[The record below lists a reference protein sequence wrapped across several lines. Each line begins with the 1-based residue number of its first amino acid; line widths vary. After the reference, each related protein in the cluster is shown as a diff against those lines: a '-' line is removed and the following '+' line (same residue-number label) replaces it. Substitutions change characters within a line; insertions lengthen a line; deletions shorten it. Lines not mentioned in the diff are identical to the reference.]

1 MHRLAVFLLSTSL
14 AGGTPAWVQA
24 PAAQATPPTP
34 VAAAAAAS
42 APAALDKVVVT
53 GGPTPEMRRRAST
66 ASKIVIGREELLRYG
81 DGALGDVLRRLPG
94 VTLGGRPGRG
104 GDVRLRGL
112 GGGFTQILIDGDRAP
127 AGFSVDQLP
136 PEQVERIE
144 VMRAPT
150 AETGARAVA
159 GTINIILREPLAQR
173 SHELRLGASLD
184 HGEPQWDAHWTRNGK
199 FWDDSLVG
207 ALNVS
212 LNQQRRYNDTNTRTT
227 TLNTVTGARGLTS
240 ALGGN
245 LDRRHNLNANGRL
258 RWKLGEFTSLHIA
271 PVLSFARGDNAGGWA
286 QTGVSRFDATQTH
299 SDSRSSTWRL
309 TTTLQHRL
317 PPSTRLEARV
327 FGGRTQSTNESE
339 RQDALQGLPARRQ
352 DDRTRTTDDN
362 LSLSTKWSEQTSRE
376 HNWVTGAEVEW
387 TRRDQLRESLVD
399 GQSRPELAEFG
410 DNLQARTQR
419 IAAYT
424 QDEWSPSPQWSTYLG
439 LRYEQIRTEGDPG
452 QGPTRIATR
461 NTSRVLS
468 PLAHA
473 LWKPTWSKSDQIR
486 MSLTRSY
493 RAPALNDLIARP
505 GINATY
511 PTGPNPQNSPDWA
524 GNPALKPELATALE
538 IGWERFLP
546 SGGVLTANASVR
558 DIRGLIRRLLAQE
571 TVPWDASPRWVSRPR
586 NLDRARVVA
595 LELEAKARVDELWD
609 DPPDWLRPLLL
620 RGNLALFHSQVDGL
634 PGPNNRLEQQPK
646 GTLNLGAD
654 YRFIGTSAS
663 AGVNLG
669 VVPDTL
675 VQQTPLSTWRQNRR
689 RVADV
694 YLVWAQGPELT
705 WRLTASN
712 LAPLDTLTT
721 TTVSAAPTVT
731 QTENRQRTFTVWGV
745 RAEMRF

>member
-1 MHRLAVFLLSTSL
+1 MGRRLSSLLLTAGL
-14 AGGTPAWVQA
+14 AGALGAALAQDRPAA
-24 PAAQATPPTP
+24 PAP
-34 VAAAAAAS
+34 AAS
-42 APAALDKVVVT
+42 APPSAAAPSTLDKVVVT

-94 VTLGGRPGRG
+94 VTIGGRPGRG

-150 AETGARAVA
+150 AETGTRAVA
-159 GTINIILREPLAQR
+159 GTINIVLREPLTQR

-184 HGEPQWDAHWTRNGK
+184 HGEPQWDANWTRNGK
-199 FWDDSLVG
+199 FWDDALVG

-212 LNQQRRYNDTNTRTT
+212 LNQQRRFNDTNTRTT
-227 TLNTVTGARGLTS
+227 SLHTVTGAQGLTT

-271 PVLSFARGDNAGGWA
+271 PVVALSQGDNAGGWA

-299 SDSRSSTWRL
+299 SDSHSSTWRL

-317 PPSTRLEARV
+317 PPGTRLEARV
-327 FGGRTQSTNESE
+327 FGGSSRSVNESE
-339 RQDALQGLPARRQ
+339 RQDTLQGLPARRQ

-362 LSLSTKWSEQTSRE
+362 LSLSAKWSEQTSRE
-376 HNWVTGAEVEW
+376 HNWVSGAEVEW

-399 GQSRPELAEFG
+399 GESRPELAEFG

-452 QGPTRIATR
+452 QGPTVIATR

-473 LWKPTWSKSDQIR
+473 LWKPTWSQSDQIR

-493 RAPALNDLIARP
+493 RAPTLNDLIARP

-524 GNPALKPELATALE
+524 GNPELKPELATALE

-546 SGGVLTANASVR
+546 NGGVLTVNGFAR

-586 NLDRARVVA
+586 NLDRARSIG
-595 LELEAKARVDELWD
+595 LELEAKARMDELWIEA
-609 DPPDWLRPLLL
+609 PDWLRPLLL

-634 PGPNNRLEQQPK
+634 PGPNNRLDQQPK

-663 AGVNLG
+663 AGFNLG

-689 RVADV
+689 RVADF
-694 YLVWAQGPELT
+694 YLAWAQGPELT

-731 QTENRQRTFTVWGV
+731 QTENRQRTFTVWGL